1 MTPCLI
7 QLFLWLLFLILK
19 SVMKSFKTETTT
31 TLRSTGMAHLTV
43 AGRNVAGV
51 ENALIQPFLVLLC

>member
-1 MTPCLI
+1 
-7 QLFLWLLFLILK
+7 
-19 SVMKSFKTETTT
+19 MKSFKTDRTT

-51 ENALIQPFLVLLC
+51 ENALIQPFLFYYVNHVFLMLTGIFGAKFP